1 MLLEEPENTPYE
13 ESPAPSHAGRTGIL
27 TYVLLAIAAIYVI
40 ASLYLLYDMRGRLTA
55 LEQKEQTLET
65 AQVELNNRIHATSS
79 EFKQALSSEV
89 GMTKQEIAQRAA
101 ELERQQKASAA
112 KLAAA
117 QSQQG
122 QQIAAVNTEVSGV
135 KTEVGAAKTDIQKT
149 QTDLAATNAK
159 LEHAMGDLGVQ
170 SGLIAHNSSEL
181 EMLKRKGERNYY
193 DFTLAEER
201 AHAGLDHQPA
211 TEESGPQ
218 EEQVYDERDCGR
230 SYHREEGPHA
240 AGAATVL
247 HRTRPHAVRG
257 GGFLG
262 GQEQHQ
268 GILEYA
274 EGSTDAGDAV
284 SWSSCR
290 AAAHQGPRSVGPLL
304 RWRTFFPQHD
314 GILVVRLD
322 GDSQVFARVEL
333 LLVTGNDTSTVPFC
347 SAPGAIF
354 ISTTSG
360 CVLCSLRSGY
370 AMK

>member
-1 MLLEEPENTPYE
+1 MLLEEPEKTPYE

-65 AQVELNNRIHATSS
+65 AQAELNNRIHATSS

-193 DFTLAEER
+193 DFTLQKNARTPVSTISLQLKKVDPKKSKFTMNVIADDRTIEKKDRTLLEPLQFYT
-201 AHAGLDHQPA
+201 G
-211 TEESGPQ
+211 
-218 EEQVYDERDCGR
+218 RDRMLYEVVIFSADKNSIKGYL
-230 SYHREEGPHA
+230 STPK
-240 AGAATVL
+240 GAPT
-247 HRTRPHAVRG
+247 P
-257 GGFLG
+257 
-262 GQEQHQ
+262 
-268 GILEYA
+268 
-274 EGSTDAGDAV
+274 
-284 SWSSCR
+284 
-290 AAAHQGPRSVGPLL
+290 
-304 RWRTFFPQHD
+304 
-314 GILVVRLD
+314 
-322 GDSQVFARVEL
+322 
-333 LLVTGNDTSTVPFC
+333 VTP
-347 SAPGAIF
+347 
-354 ISTTSG
+354 
-360 CVLCSLRSGY
+360 
-370 AMK
+370 